1 MLENEQNVIS
11 QPEPNVQFWRDSRM
25 PYVETRQAC
34 QSQICYKAHSHTTFS
49 IGAVDTGLSRFS
61 SYLSAVEMIESGALV
76 VIPAQVEHSCNPMP
90 NQAWSYQMMHLNAD
104 WLAAL
109 LSETVREQIHAPIP
123 QLKPSVIKE
132 PELYCAF
139 TQLNRDLFNPEVD
152 FREKEQRLIEVLTQI
167 VLPCFEWEKTDTSH
181 YFYDHLKDLIIYLKD
196 VDTIVPLEKLASML
210 GISRYAVIR
219 LFKANLG
226 LTPHA
231 FQLNLK
237 VNQARELLKYGK
249 NVADI
254 SYELGFS
261 DQSHFHRVF
270 KIHTGVTPRQYQQ
283 GFI

>member
-1 MLENEQNVIS
+1 
-11 QPEPNVQFWRDSRM
+11 M

-34 QSQICYKAHSHTTFS
+34 QSRICYKAHSHATFS

-61 SYLSAVEMIESGALV
+61 SYLSTIEMIESGALV

-90 NQAWSYQMMHLNAD
+90 DQAWSYQMMHLNAD

-109 LSETVREQIHAPIP
+109 LSEIVREQIHASIP
-123 QLKPSVIKE
+123 QLKPIVIKK
-132 PELYCAF
+132 PELYRAF
-139 TQLNRDLFNPEVD
+139 TQLNRDLFNPEID

-167 VLPCFEWEKTDTSH
+167 ILPCFEWEKTDISH
-181 YFYDHLKDLIIYLKD
+181 YFYDHLKDLMVYLKD
-196 VDTIVPLEKLASML
+196 VDTIIPLEKLASML
-210 GISRYAVIR
+210 RISRYVVIR

-249 NVADI
+249 NIGDI

>member
-1 MLENEQNVIS
+1 MLENERKVIS
-11 QPEPNVQFWRDSRM
+11 QPDLNVQFWRDSRM
-25 PYVETRQAC
+25 PYVETRRAC
-34 QSQICYKAHSHTTFS
+34 QSRICYKAHSHATFS

-61 SYLSAVEMIESGALV
+61 SYLSTVEMIESGALV

-90 NQAWSYQMMHLNAD
+90 DQAWSYQMMHLNAD

-109 LSETVREQIHAPIP
+109 LSETVRAQIDASIP
-123 QLKPSVIKE
+123 QLKPIVIKN
-132 PELYCAF
+132 PELYRAF
-139 TQLNRDLFNPEVD
+139 TQLNQDLFNSGID

-167 VLPCFEWEKTDTSH
+167 ILPCFEWEKTDISH
-181 YFYDHLKDLIIYLKD
+181 YFYDHLKDLIVYLKNA
-196 VDTIVPLEKLASML
+196 DTIVPLEKLASML

-249 NVADI
+249 NI
-254 SYELGFS
+254 GEMSYELGFS

>member
-1 MLENEQNVIS
+1 MENEQNVII
-11 QPEPNVQFWRDSRM
+11 QPELNVQFWHDSRM

-34 QSQICYKAHSHTTFS
+34 QSRICYKAHSHTTFS

-109 LSETVREQIHAPIP
+109 LSETVREQIHASIP
-123 QLKPSVIKE
+123 QLKPIVIKK
-132 PELYCAF
+132 PELYYAF
-139 TQLNRDLFNPEVD
+139 TQLNRDLFNPKID

-167 VLPCFEWEKTDTSH
+167 ILPCFEWEKTDTSH
-181 YFYDHLKDLIIYLKD
+181 YFYDHLKDLMVYLKD
-196 VDTIVPLEKLASML
+196 VNTIVPLEKLASML

-219 LFKANLG
+219 LFKANWG

-249 NVADI
+249 NIGDI